1 MSAVNEWIV
10 REYFELLGYLVSQPC
25 KYTPARHKRAD
36 EELDLLIVHPQVR
49 EHRLPDHLVWSS
61 ADLQTVGRAVVG
73 VRGWHTDRFYAA
85 TFEQTPE
92 ILRFAERAARRAAEA
107 RLGSEPVAA
116 VLCLPELPASGELK
130 EKTLR
135 ALKERGI
142 DGVLSFR
149 TMLQELLVKVDVNR
163 NYDKSDLLQ
172 ILRILKNYGLLR
184 DPQMELFSRRARQRR
199 AAPAADGAPA
209 E

>member
-1 MSAVNEWIV
+1 MSAVNEAIA
-10 REYFELLGYLVSQPC
+10 REYFEVLGYLVSQPC
-25 KYTPARHKRAD
+25 KYTPARHKKAD
-36 EELDLLIVHPQVR
+36 EELDLLIIHPQVR
-49 EHRLPDHLVWSS
+49 EHQVPDRLVWTS
-61 ADLQTVGRAVVG
+61 ADLRTVARAVVG

-92 ILRFAERAARRAAEA
+92 MLRFAERAARRAAAE
-107 RLGSEPVAA
+107 RLGAEPVAA
-116 VLCLPELPASGELK
+116 ILCLPELPASGELK

-149 TMLQELLVKVDVNR
+149 TMLQELVAKVDINR
-163 NYDKSDLLQ
+163 NYDKSDMLQ
-172 ILRILKNYGLLR
+172 MLRILKTYGLVR
-184 DPQMELFSRRARQRR
+184 DPQMELFGRRARKSKDVP
-199 AAPAADGAPA
+199 APVVA